1 MKRRESPGSFPG
13 LAGATQDPHRLAEVQ
28 TPKGEMTRL
37 SRELTR
43 AFKLLC
49 LLGAA
54 SIAEAQE
61 LKTARI
67 GDLAL
72 EQGGLIRDCI
82 IGYRTFGKLDAS
94 KSNAV
99 LFPTAVGWRSAG
111 MAAR

>member
-1 MKRRESPGSFPG
+1 MN
-13 LAGATQDPHRLAEVQ
+13 
-28 TPKGEMTRL
+28 RL

-43 AFKLLC
+43 AFKLIC

-61 LKTARI
+61 LKTGRI

-72 EQGGLIRDCI
+72 EQGGLIRDCV

-99 LFPTAVGWRSAG
+99 LFPTALGWISAG
-111 MAAR
+111 MHCAGRAREAGRQHQVLRHRR

>member
-1 MKRRESPGSFPG
+1 
-13 LAGATQDPHRLAEVQ
+13 
-28 TPKGEMTRL
+28 MTRL